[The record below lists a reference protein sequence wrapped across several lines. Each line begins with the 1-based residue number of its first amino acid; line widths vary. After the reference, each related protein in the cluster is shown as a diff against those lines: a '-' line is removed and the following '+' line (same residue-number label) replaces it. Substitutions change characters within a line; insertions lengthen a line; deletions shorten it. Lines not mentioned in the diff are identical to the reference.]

1 MTFSLGQGFFDL
13 PAKDREWSAFPFE
26 KPKLIP

>member
-1 MTFSLGQGFFDL
+1 MTLSLGQCLFDL

>member
-13 PAKDREWSAFPFE
+13 PANVLERSAFPFE